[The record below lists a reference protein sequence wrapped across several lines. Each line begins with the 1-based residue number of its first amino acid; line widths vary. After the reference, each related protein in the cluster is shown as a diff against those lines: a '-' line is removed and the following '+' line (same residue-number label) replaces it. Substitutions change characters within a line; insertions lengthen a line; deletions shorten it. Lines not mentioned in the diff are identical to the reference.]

1 MDAFMTAFDNVIY
14 AILGVVWHDAVCWYT
29 LGVGLFFTIML
40 YGAQFR
46 YLPKTIRMMMGS
58 RKEKNSEKGISN
70 WSGLMMTVGG
80 RVGTGNI
87 VGVAAAIA
95 SGGPGA
101 VFWMWMVALLGSA
114 ASFVESTLAQ
124 IYKNRSADGQYYGGQ
139 AYYAEKGLGIK
150 WYAGVVAIILM
161 LANVFGN
168 PTVQSNTI
176 ASTVSSAL
184 GVPMV
189 AVGIVVTALLG
200 FIIFGGIRRL
210 SDYANKLVP
219 AMCVAYLVIAIV
231 LVIANITKLPGVFVL
246 IFKSAFSAKSALG
259 GMMGAALSWGVRR
272 GVYSSEAGQGAGA
285 AAAAAVDA
293 SHPIEQGMAQAL
305 SVFIDTLVV
314 CTLTALCIL
323 VTDCYNVISPEGVTL
338 VENIAGVDSAAFAQM
353 AVSTIL
359 PFGEII
365 MAALLSV
372 FAFTSLMGYYY
383 QAETAFQFMMRK
395 RSGAAQKTALNVM
408 RVIFLFMVFIASTW
422 TSQRV
427 WNLCDVGGG
436 LLSWSHL
443 TLILL
448 ICGPVIKAV
457 RDYDK
462 QIRAGVE
469 SPVFDP
475 VKLKI
480 KNAELWTEINA
491 EREAEKAK

>member
-1 MDAFMTAFDNVIY
+1 MEGFMTAFDNVIY

-29 LGVGLFFTIML
+29 LGVGLFFTVVL
-40 YGAQFR
+40 FGAQFR
-46 YLPKTIRMMMGS
+46 YLPKTIKMMMTS
-58 RKEKNSEKGISN
+58 RKEEGSDKGISN

-95 SGGPGA
+95 AGGPGA

-114 ASFVESTLAQ
+114 ASFVEATLAQ
-124 IYKNRSADGQYYGGQ
+124 IYKNRSEDGQYYGGQ
-139 AYYAEKGLGIK
+139 AYYAEKALGIK
-150 WYAGVVAIILM
+150 WYAGLVAVILM

-168 PTVQSNTI
+168 PTVQANTI
-176 ASTVSSAL
+176 ASTVSNAL

-189 AVGIVVTALLG
+189 AVGAVVTALLA
-200 FIIFGGIRRL
+200 FIVFGGIRRL

-219 AMCVAYLVIAIV
+219 VMCVGYLLVAVI
-231 LVIANITKLPGVFVL
+231 LVVVNITKVPAVFAL
-246 IFKSAFSAKSALG
+246 IFNSAFNAQSALG
-259 GMMGAALSWGVRR
+259 GLTGAALSWGVRR

-293 SHPIEQGMAQAL
+293 GHPIEQGMTQAL

-314 CTLTALCIL
+314 CTLTALVIL
-323 VTDCYNVISPEGVTL
+323 VTGSYNVTGLDGAMLI
-338 VENIAGVDSAAFAQM
+338 ENIPGVDSAAFAQV
-353 AVSTIL
+353 AISSVI

-365 MAALLSV
+365 LAAMLSV

-395 RSGAAQKTALNVM
+395 RSAAAQKTALNVM
-408 RVIFLFMVFIASTW
+408 RVIFLFMVFIASAW

-462 QIRAGVE
+462 QIKAGVKE
-469 SPVFDP
+469 PVFDP
-475 VKLKI
+475 VKLNI
-480 KNAELWTEINA
+480 KNADLWTEINA
-491 EREAEKAK
+491 ERAAKK

>member
-1 MDAFMTAFDNVIY
+1 MEAFMTAFDNVIY

-29 LGVGLFFTIML
+29 LGVGLFFTIVL
-40 YGAQFR
+40 LGAQFR
-46 YLPKTIRMMMGS
+46 YLPKTLKMMMS
-58 RKEKNSEKGISN
+58 SSKEKGSEKGISN

-95 SGGPGA
+95 AGGPGA
-101 VFWMWMVALLGSA
+101 VFWMWMVAILGSA
-114 ASFVESTLAQ
+114 ASFVEATLAQ
-124 IYKNRSADGQYYGGQ
+124 IYKNRSANGQYYGGQ

-150 WYAGVVAIILM
+150 WYAGLVAVILL

-168 PTVQSNTI
+168 PTVQANTI
-176 ASTVSSAL
+176 ASTVSAAT
-184 GVPMV
+184 GAPMIV
-189 AVGIVVTALLG
+189 VGIVVTALLA
-200 FIIFGGIRRL
+200 FIVFGGIRRL
-210 SDYANKLVP
+210 SSFANKLVP
-219 AMCVAYLVIAIV
+219 FMCVGYLLIAIILV
-231 LVIANITKLPGVFVL
+231 LVNITKIPSVFAM
-246 IFKSAFSAKSALG
+246 IFSSALNPQSAMG
-259 GMMGAALSWGVRR
+259 GLMGAALSWGVRR

-293 SHPIEQGMAQAL
+293 SHPIEQGMTQAL

-314 CTLTALCIL
+314 CTLTALTIL
-323 VTDCYNVISPEGVTL
+323 VTGCYNVAGV
-338 VENIAGVDSAAFAQM
+338 VENIPGLDSADFAQT
-353 AVSTIL
+353 AVSSVL
-359 PFGEII
+359 PFGDII
-365 MAALLSV
+365 LAVMLSV

-395 RSGAAQKTALNVM
+395 RSAAAQKIALNVM
-408 RVIFLFMVFIASTW
+408 RVLFLFMVFIASTW

-462 QIRAGVE
+462 QIKAGIKE
-469 SPVFDP
+469 PVFDP

-480 KNAELWTEINA
+480 KNADLWTEINA
-491 EREAEKAK
+491 ERAAKK